1 MIPLNSVFGKDGNDS
16 GPAILKVTHFFAL
29 VEFFFNLCVCHDNG
43 TNEECTDRDNGII
56 ESVMALDGG
65 DATMVIS
72 EYIQVF
78 VDNAGIDFFF
88 KKKGE

>member
-1 MIPLNSVFGKDGNDS
+1 
-16 GPAILKVTHFFAL
+16 
-29 VEFFFNLCVCHDNG
+29 
-43 TNEECTDRDNGII
+43 
-56 ESVMALDGG
+56 MALDGG

-78 VDNAGIDFFF
+78 VDNAGIDFFL